1 MKKYEQYGPHDP
13 STAIV
18 PENLFANTDKKLHA
32 PAADDAQV
40 ALNAL
45 SAWVSR
51 YPELATPEELAMFV
65 EGDTNANID
74 K

>member
-1 MKKYEQYGPHDP
+1 MKYEQYGPHDP

-18 PENLFANTDKKLHA
+18 PENLFANPDKRVH
-32 PAADDAQV
+32 PPSEDDAQV

-45 SAWVSR
+45 SGFVAQ